1 MRGERTDANQ
11 ESSEMR
17 TLVVSRLQPSY
28 TTSIIFLFFLKSIT
42 ILFFSFHDPSEIER

>member
-28 TTSIIFLFFLKSIT
+28 ITSIIFLFFLKSIT
-42 ILFFSFHDPSEIER
+42 ILFFSFHDPSEMNC